1 MNPKAYAALLKV
13 TEDEWRAMAQRLT
26 RYSLTASRQL
36 RWRTQNSQELPGG
49 ETVGSIVSKAIE
61 KLYTGERNWDP
72 EKQTNLEKY
81 LQSVIDSLLNHLATS
96 DENVIVIA
104 APESAS
110 NDAADWE
117 RGSSQRDPAADWLIP
132 PSRSPE
138 AVLAREQRTAL
149 EDHALELLLDE
160 CSEDPVLFAVV
171 EAMMD
176 GYDTPAEISGA
187 KGLEVKDV
195 YNAAKRLDRKLEL
208 VRERIALEQGGSAD
222 RKKEL

>member
-49 ETVGSIVSKAIE
+49 ETIGSVVSKAIE
-61 KLYTGERNWDP
+61 KLYTGKRNWDP
-72 EKQTNLEKY
+72 EKQPNLEKY
-81 LQSVIDSLLNHLATS
+81 LQSVIDSLLSHLSTS
-96 DENVIVIA
+96 DDNVIVIA
-104 APESAS
+104 TPEPGSKDAPDS
-110 NDAADWE
+110 E

-149 EDHALELLLDE
+149 EDRALELLLDE
-160 CSEDPVLFAVV
+160 CSEDTVLFAVV

-176 GYDTPAEISGA
+176 GYGTPTEISDA
-187 KGLEVKDV
+187 KGIEVKDV
-195 YNAAKRLDRKLEL
+195 YNAAKRLDRKLER
-208 VRERIALEQGGSAD
+208 VRERIALEQRGSAD
-222 RKKEL
+222 GKEAL